1 MQQLFAV
8 AVMSFFVFSAPF
20 TESLTKFL
28 LENGNRVMIKRK
40 LFEEYLDKANVI

>member
-1 MQQLFAV
+1 MVEVLQQTMDA
-8 AVMSFFVFSAPF
+8 
-20 TESLTKFL
+20 KFL